1 MFSYLAAALIQLA
14 LAATSAVLA
23 WYGISALRIV
33 ARAEGTA
40 GLASGRNL
48 VFWGMVVL
56 GVVFAS
62 LFLVRLRTVYRAWQA
77 RRGHA

>member
-1 MFSYLAAALIQLA
+1 MFPYLAAALIQLV
-14 LAATSAVLA
+14 LAAASAVLA
-23 WYGISALRIV
+23 WYGMNALRIV
-33 ARAEGTA
+33 ARVEGTA

-56 GVVFAS
+56 GLVFAA
-62 LFLVRLRTVYRAWQA
+62 LFLVRLRTVHRAWQA